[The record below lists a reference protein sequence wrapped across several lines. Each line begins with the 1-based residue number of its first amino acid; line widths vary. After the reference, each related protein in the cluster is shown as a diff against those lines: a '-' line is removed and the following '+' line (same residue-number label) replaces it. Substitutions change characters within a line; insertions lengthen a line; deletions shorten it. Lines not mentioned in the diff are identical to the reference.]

1 MHCRQYGTQ
10 WLEKP
15 VPSKSV
21 DRMNSRKSEKL
32 GMSSGFGWIV
42 TVFGDFTVFEFFVPL
57 VRFNGEFRTEPE
69 LQKEFAISELL
80 LFWWLLRS
88 T

>member
-1 MHCRQYGTQ
+1 M
-10 WLEKP
+10 
-15 VPSKSV
+15 PSKSV

-57 VRFNGEFRTEPE
+57 VRFNGEFRTDPE
-69 LQKEFAISELL
+69 LQNLPAMSGLL
-80 LFWWLLRS
+80 LFW
-88 T
+88 